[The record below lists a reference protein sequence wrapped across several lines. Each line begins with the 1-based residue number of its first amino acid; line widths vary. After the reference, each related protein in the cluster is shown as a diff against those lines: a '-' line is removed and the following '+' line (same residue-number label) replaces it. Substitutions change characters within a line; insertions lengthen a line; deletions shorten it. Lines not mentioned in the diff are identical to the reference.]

1 MHMNAI
7 IICPEAQPIA
17 NTIGVDARDV
27 SFITYDS
34 VSNDAL

>member
-1 MHMNAI
+1 MQINAI
-7 IICPEAQPIA
+7 IIWPDAQPIA

-27 SFITYDS
+27 SFITYDN